1 MTFQAGPSL
10 NRCVGRASQD
20 TRPKKFQSRYPCHPT
35 MKSVLAWSL
44 FTAFAAEAAITTV
57 NVLEFGKAGTVR
69 RTQAKSPE
77 TSVEGVVSF
86 WSALHEGGASQ
97 IQHAGMA
104 VVPDLFRKPDT
115 GVVVGIAGRDV
126 DLYALESFSSLETI
140 EESAG
145 FMELPGN
152 RCDALLKSVSE
163 IEDVP
168 VDALVQSAV
177 MHGKKSGLSGVK
189 TVVDGENA
197 ASLNKQISSMLVEFK
212 TLAQETG
219 QTIVVHV
226 VFEQEAS
233 SSRRRRLEDNNQA
246 EAADNVE
253 DDQEQ
258 NGFYGQGYYVNGVYV
273 TRYKTMFQIQ
283 YFNVVMWT
291 AIGLVFAILYAI
303 FLMIYMPLEPDTL
316 LFGESAKLVGD
327 D

>member
-1 MTFQAGPSL
+1 M
-10 NRCVGRASQD
+10 
-20 TRPKKFQSRYPCHPT
+20 
-35 MKSVLAWSL
+35 MKSLLVWSL
-44 FTAFAAEAAITTV
+44 FTAFAADAATTTI

-104 VVPDLFRKPDT
+104 FVPDLFRKPDT
-115 GVVVGIAGRDV
+115 GVVVGITGSAV
-126 DLYALESFSSLETI
+126 DLY
-140 EESAG
+140 
-145 FMELPGN
+145 ELPGN

-168 VDALVQSAV
+168 VDALVKSAV
-177 MHGKKSGLSGVK
+177 NHGKKSGLTGVK

-197 ASLNKQISSMLVEFK
+197 ALLNNQISSMLAEFK

-219 QTIVVHV
+219 QTIIVHV

-233 SSRRRRLEDNNQA
+233 TSRRRRLEDNNQA

-291 AIGLVFAILYAI
+291 AIGLVCAIFYAI

-327 D
+327 E

>member
-1 MTFQAGPSL
+1 M
-10 NRCVGRASQD
+10 
-20 TRPKKFQSRYPCHPT
+20 

-44 FTAFAAEAAITTV
+44 FTAFAADAAMTTV

-77 TSVEGVVSF
+77 TSVEGVISF

-115 GVVVGIAGRDV
+115 GVVVGITGSDV

-145 FMELPGN
+145 FMDLPGN

-163 IEDVP
+163 IEDVT

-177 MHGKKSGLSGVK
+177 KHGKKSGFTGIK

-197 ASLNKQISSMLVEFK
+197 STLNSQISSMLAEFK

-233 SSRRRRLEDNNQA
+233 TSRRRRLEDNNQA
-246 EAADNVE
+246 EAADNAE

-258 NGFYGQGYYVNGVYV
+258 NGFYGQAGYYVNGVYV

-291 AIGLVFAILYAI
+291 AIGLVCAIFYAI

-327 D
+327 E